1 MVLHTF
7 YSTSEEAKGGGGGG
21 LEGAVGGCVCVW
33 GGAVGGSRAAGKQ
46 NLMAHTFNP
55 ST

>member
-1 MVLHTF
+1 MKRPK
-7 YSTSEEAKGGGGGG
+7 AGGRGG
-21 LEGAVGGCVCVW
+21 LEGGVGGCVCV